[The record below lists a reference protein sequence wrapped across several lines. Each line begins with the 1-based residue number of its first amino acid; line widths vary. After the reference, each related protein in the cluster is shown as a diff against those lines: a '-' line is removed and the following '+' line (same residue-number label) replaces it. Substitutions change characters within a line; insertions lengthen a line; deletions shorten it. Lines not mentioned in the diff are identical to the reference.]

1 MPWQSSRANEAT
13 QYEQPFGGI
22 ISCANADCVIRT
34 VTAQPSTDFVAS
46 AKVAPKKSSRC

>member
-22 ISCANADCVIRT
+22 IFLRERRLRHAHCHRPAID
-34 VTAQPSTDFVAS
+34 
-46 AKVAPKKSSRC
+46 